1 MELGRNWGTL
11 VSNNI
16 SNIPDFRTFINAGY
30 STVTKQ
36 LHIKSATGKII
47 IADDLLLQPVLNSQG
62 RIDHYLGVLN
72 DSKLSAGSPWTDNQ
86 FSELIKRFREDL
98 TLQSIE
104 FEIRS
109 AGSLQGMK
117 VHIHRQNV
125 YKTIQNSSGGFEP
138 INMNSI
144 NFRD

>member
-30 STVTKQ
+30 VEFSQ
-36 LHIKSATGKII
+36 IYLKSVTGKII

-86 FSELIKRFREDL
+86 FSELINHFKNDRN
-98 TLQSIE
+98 LQFLE
-104 FEIRS
+104 FEIRK
-109 AGSLQGMK
+109 AGIYQGEK
-117 VHIHRQNV
+117 R
-125 YKTIQNSSGGFEP
+125 K
-138 INMNSI
+138 
-144 NFRD
+144 RDGVNAA